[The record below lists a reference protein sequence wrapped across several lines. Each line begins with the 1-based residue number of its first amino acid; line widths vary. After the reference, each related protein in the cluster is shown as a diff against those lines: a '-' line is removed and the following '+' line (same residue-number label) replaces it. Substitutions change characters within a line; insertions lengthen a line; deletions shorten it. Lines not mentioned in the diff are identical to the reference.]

1 MMVKGFIFFR
11 DGKIPFV
18 IENYR
23 MELFTDD
30 SLLDDFCKEYNFK
43 ENYILHGQC
52 FDIGI
57 RGRKATFLVEN
68 SIGSTCYLRC
78 YTINMF
84 DKDEEYDSIGLQ
96 SPSLDEVFRCE
107 YEYIDMVRA
116 GINLAIEPKVVYKV
130 PFGMNDQKYELEFRI
145 GHDNRLGLLEDL
157 DRKCELILPL
167 HTNEIQECYDITN
180 VLHRL
185 AMFMTSHAEVPFKRI
200 TLYKQGLK
208 AGWFYCPLISEDI
221 VGGHGGFFHEFDV
234 MKYIPKILN
243 NIALDSGNKI
253 TQSIPLGHLGDFNS
267 MYTPQRFVEQ
277 VMAFEYL
284 FDKLD
289 HKNAQNPKF
298 PLKKELECMFNEFP
312 QLLSRTKISAE
323 KISDQIKEIR
333 RTIAHGYAYYYDF
346 KNDSNTKYLMIL
358 LDELIKCMSL
368 KWIGFSN
375 DDISNYI
382 DRFVDYFIAKGI
394 GPQFGFF
401 GDAWQTIYQSNKAC
415 GAIEHDNI
423 DVIKK
428 SSNFRSSPRI
438 VQLLND
444 IRPDLPQKSA
454 IDDFEGEVFV
464 ITCEDYTGPRRT
476 DRNFKNELPP
486 EELKSRLNKVTEK
499 IKQETP
505 ADEELKVLMITH
517 KVLATQQG
525 YEKLLDILNDGLRD
539 KEDPFLLFFM
549 ETVEPIYHAL
559 NTSDMQLLFDI
570 LGIKRYPITKKVE
583 KNKWKELQR
592 QLDEARK
599 KRAIDVFEIINRTK
613 LIPIPPKLDGW
624 YHLYQNT
631 PETIY
636 ASNTSIEAFLNLDY
650 AQFIAVK
657 DFLHPEA
664 QYSTEHGVKGE
675 EYDNVIFVISKG
687 WNQYQF
693 ETYAPMITKKAVIPS
708 GKQASFER
716 NRNLFYVCCSRP
728 KKRLIFFVTVPIDST
743 FKSFLV
749 ELVGEQN
756 IFTFSQ
762 YIERKSIK

>member
-185 AMFMTSHAEVPFKRI
+185 A
-200 TLYKQGLK
+200 
-208 AGWFYCPLISEDI
+208 
-221 VGGHGGFFHEFDV
+221 
-234 MKYIPKILN
+234 
-243 NIALDSGNKI
+243 
-253 TQSIPLGHLGDFNS
+253 
-267 MYTPQRFVEQ
+267 
-277 VMAFEYL
+277 
-284 FDKLD
+284 
-289 HKNAQNPKF
+289 
-298 PLKKELECMFNEFP
+298 
-312 QLLSRTKISAE
+312 
-323 KISDQIKEIR
+323 
-333 RTIAHGYAYYYDF
+333 
-346 KNDSNTKYLMIL
+346 
-358 LDELIKCMSL
+358 
-368 KWIGFSN
+368 
-375 DDISNYI
+375 
-382 DRFVDYFIAKGI
+382 
-394 GPQFGFF
+394 
-401 GDAWQTIYQSNKAC
+401 
-415 GAIEHDNI
+415 
-423 DVIKK
+423 
-428 SSNFRSSPRI
+428 
-438 VQLLND
+438 
-444 IRPDLPQKSA
+444 
-454 IDDFEGEVFV
+454 
-464 ITCEDYTGPRRT
+464 
-476 DRNFKNELPP
+476 
-486 EELKSRLNKVTEK
+486 
-499 IKQETP
+499 
-505 ADEELKVLMITH
+505 
-517 KVLATQQG
+517 
-525 YEKLLDILNDGLRD
+525 
-539 KEDPFLLFFM
+539 
-549 ETVEPIYHAL
+549 
-559 NTSDMQLLFDI
+559 
-570 LGIKRYPITKKVE
+570 
-583 KNKWKELQR
+583 
-592 QLDEARK
+592 
-599 KRAIDVFEIINRTK
+599 
-613 LIPIPPKLDGW
+613 
-624 YHLYQNT
+624 
-631 PETIY
+631 
-636 ASNTSIEAFLNLDY
+636 
-650 AQFIAVK
+650 
-657 DFLHPEA
+657 
-664 QYSTEHGVKGE
+664 
-675 EYDNVIFVISKG
+675 
-687 WNQYQF
+687 
-693 ETYAPMITKKAVIPS
+693 TYAPMITKKAVIPS

>member
-1 MMVKGFIFFR
+1 MVKGFIFFR

-68 SIGSTCYLRC
+68 SMGSTCYLRC

-96 SPSLDEVFRCE
+96 SPSLDEVFRYE

-208 AGWFYCPLISEDI
+208 AGWFYCSLISEDI

-312 QLLSRTKISAE
+312 QLLSRTKIPAE
-323 KISDQIKEIR
+323 MISDQIKEIR

-346 KNDSNTKYLMIL
+346 KNDSNTKCLMIL
-358 LDELIKCMSL
+358 LDKLIKCMSL

-375 DDISNYI
+375 NDISNY
-382 DRFVDYFIAKGI
+382 
-394 GPQFGFF
+394 
-401 GDAWQTIYQSNKAC
+401 IYQSNKAC
-415 GAIEHDNI
+415 GVIEHDKLK
-423 DVIKK
+423 VIKK
-428 SSNFRSSPRI
+428 GSNFRSAPKI
-438 VQLLND
+438 VDLLND

-486 EELKSRLNKVTEK
+486 EELKSRLNKVSEK

-559 NTSDMQLLFDI
+559 NTSDMQLLFDT
-570 LGIKRYPITKKVE
+570 LGIKRYPITKKAE

-631 PETIY
+631 PEIIY
-636 ASNTSIEAFLNLDY
+636 ASNASIEAFLNLDY

-708 GKQASFER
+708 GKQDSFER

-762 YIERKSIK
+762 YIERKID

>member
-11 DGKIPFV
+11 DGKMPFV

-57 RGRKATFLVEN
+57 HGRKATFLVEN
-68 SIGSTCYLRC
+68 SMGSTCYLRC

-96 SPSLDEVFRCE
+96 SQSLDEVFRYE

-185 AMFMTSHAEVPFKRI
+185 AMFMTSNAEVPFKRI

-208 AGWFYCPLISEDI
+208 AGWFYCSLISEDI

-243 NIALDSGNKI
+243 NIALDYGNKI

-312 QLLSRTKISAE
+312 QLLSLTKIPAE
-323 KISDQIKEIR
+323 MISDQIKEIR

-346 KNDSNTKYLMIL
+346 KNDSNTKCLMIL
-358 LDELIKCMSL
+358 LDKLIKCMSL

-375 DDISNYI
+375 NDISNYI
-382 DRFVDYFIAKGI
+382 
-394 GPQFGFF
+394 
-401 GDAWQTIYQSNKAC
+401 
-415 GAIEHDNI
+415 
-423 DVIKK
+423 
-428 SSNFRSSPRI
+428 
-438 VQLLND
+438 
-444 IRPDLPQKSA
+444 
-454 IDDFEGEVFV
+454 
-464 ITCEDYTGPRRT
+464 
-476 DRNFKNELPP
+476 
-486 EELKSRLNKVTEK
+486 
-499 IKQETP
+499 
-505 ADEELKVLMITH
+505 
-517 KVLATQQG
+517 
-525 YEKLLDILNDGLRD
+525 
-539 KEDPFLLFFM
+539 LF
-549 ETVEPIYHAL
+549 
-559 NTSDMQLLFDI
+559 
-570 LGIKRYPITKKVE
+570 
-583 KNKWKELQR
+583 
-592 QLDEARK
+592 
-599 KRAIDVFEIINRTK
+599 
-613 LIPIPPKLDGW
+613 
-624 YHLYQNT
+624 
-631 PETIY
+631 
-636 ASNTSIEAFLNLDY
+636 
-650 AQFIAVK
+650 
-657 DFLHPEA
+657 
-664 QYSTEHGVKGE
+664 
-675 EYDNVIFVISKG
+675 
-687 WNQYQF
+687 
-693 ETYAPMITKKAVIPS
+693 
-708 GKQASFER
+708 
-716 NRNLFYVCCSRP
+716 
-728 KKRLIFFVTVPIDST
+728 
-743 FKSFLV
+743 
-749 ELVGEQN
+749 
-756 IFTFSQ
+756 
-762 YIERKSIK
+762 